1 MLIWYNKPILDF
13 KEIFAV
19 GGKNS
24 NNNRK
29 SGGARFL
36 ITAGIVF
43 IALKGFG
50 LPGLL
55 VGVVIGAGVGAIASI
70 MGNKLDTT
78 THNKRDRER
87 EAQEAILRQQEEE
100 RRRREEASKIP
111 LTGNQQAD
119 NVILKGQEM
128 LNTIR
133 EENIVITDE
142 TLTAQM
148 NTLYDKCYQILRTV
162 SDEPAKAPHVRK
174 FMNYYLPTT
183 LKVLA
188 NYRLMQQRGVSYQD
202 MSQARDSAVR
212 CMDMVLTACQKQID
226 ALHKENMLDISTDID
241 VMEQMLKRDGY
252 IDNEIL
258 ESQRLSAVRTAAEA
272 QMRTSSV
279 PMLEFPEESENEE
292 PSSSSS
298 ANTVRE

>member
-1 MLIWYNKPILDF
+1 M
-13 KEIFAV
+13 

-24 NNNRK
+24 NFNRK
-29 SGGARFL
+29 SGGTGFL
-36 ITAGIVF
+36 ITAGIIF
-43 IALKGFG
+43 LALKG

-55 VGVVIGAGVGAIASI
+55 LGVVIGAGVGAIASI
-70 MGNKLDTT
+70 VGKKLDTT

-87 EAQEAILRQQEEE
+87 EVQEEILRKQEEE

-119 NVILKGQEM
+119 AVILKGQEM

-133 EENIVITDE
+133 DENIVITDE

-148 NTLYDKCYQILRTV
+148 NTLSDKCYQIFRTV
-162 SDEPAKAPHVRK
+162 SDEPSKASHVRK

-258 ESQRLSAVRTAAEA
+258 ESQRLGAIRTAAEA

-279 PMLEFPEESENEE
+279 PMLDFPEENESEE
-292 PSSSSS
+292 PSSSS

>member
-24 NNNRK
+24 NFNRK
-29 SGGARFL
+29 SGGTGFL
-36 ITAGIVF
+36 ITAGIIF
-43 IALKGFG
+43 LALKG

-55 VGVVIGAGVGAIASI
+55 LGVVIGAGVGAIASI
-70 MGNKLDTT
+70 VGKKLDTT

-87 EAQEAILRQQEEE
+87 EAQEEILRKQEEE

-119 NVILKGQEM
+119 AVILKGQDM

-133 EENIVITDE
+133 DENIVITDE

-148 NTLYDKCYQILRTV
+148 NTLSDKCYQIFRTV
-162 SDEPAKAPHVRK
+162 SDEPSKAPHVRK

-258 ESQRLSAVRTAAEA
+258 ESQRLGAIRTAAEA

-279 PMLEFPEESENEE
+279 PMLDFPEENESEE
-292 PSSSSS
+292 PSSSS